1 VANAC
6 RVTCISRAADRITA
20 LGCTDAN
27 GTFRTLTL
35 EEVVRSIEAG
45 EQVFYVTLED
55 QSYLVIVGTDRSGN
69 KYVKTVRDDDD
80 YTSLLE
86 LADCP

>member
-6 RVTCISRAADRITA
+6 RVTCISRVGQRISE
-20 LGCTDAN
+20 LGCTEVN
-27 GTFRTLTL
+27 GTFRKMSVD
-35 EEVVRSIEAG
+35 EVIRSIESG
-45 EQVFYVTLED
+45 ERVFYVTLEE